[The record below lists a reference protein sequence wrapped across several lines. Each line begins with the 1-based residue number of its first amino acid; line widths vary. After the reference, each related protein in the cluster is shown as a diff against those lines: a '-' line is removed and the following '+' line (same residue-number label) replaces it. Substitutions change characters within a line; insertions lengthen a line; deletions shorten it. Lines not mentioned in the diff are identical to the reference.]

1 MRKSR
6 FSIIVALVIVMVFA
20 FSNTN
25 AYAKSRKS
33 ISSKSSKK
41 SVSTKKTSKTKSSR
55 KKKTI
60 KKSTRKAPRRVK
72 RTSLKLASRGGFI
85 ASVRGSGS
93 TLGSADANKLIA
105 AAKQYMGVRY
115 VYGGTTPSG
124 FDCSGFVKYVFDKY
138 DISLSHATTV
148 MANQGVLVPRSEL
161 QKGDLV
167 FFQTYRPG
175 PSHVGIYIGGGN
187 FIHASSSD
195 GVRISNLSEAYYA
208 SRYLGATR
216 VIK

>member
-1 MRKSR
+1 
-6 FSIIVALVIVMVFA
+6 MVFT
-20 FSNTN
+20 FSNTD
-25 AYAKSRKS
+25 AFAKSRKS
-33 ISSKSSKK
+33 TSSKTSKK
-41 SVSTKKTSKTKSSR
+41 SISVKKTAGAKASKKSTSKKKAAAKKKSTKKSAKKV
-55 KKKTI
+55 KKT
-60 KKSTRKAPRRVK
+60 SR
-72 RTSLKLASRGGFI
+72 KLASRGGYF
-85 ASVRGSGS
+85 SFVRGSGS
-93 TLGSADANKLIA
+93 TLGSADADKLINT
-105 AAKQYMGVRY
+105 AKQYIGVHY

-138 DISLSHATTV
+138 DIGLSHATTS

-167 FFQTYRPG
+167 FFQTYRLG
-175 PSHVGIYIGGGN
+175 PSHVGIYIGAGN
-187 FIHASSSD
+187 FIHASTSD